1 MSDPIDGTY
10 TLVTVAALALLLLAW
25 TYAAWANRV
34 EQRRRERLVQRNL
47 WRISGG
53 RGL

>member
-10 TLVTVAALALLLLAW
+10 TLATVAALALLLLAW
-25 TYAAWANRV
+25 TWAAWAKRV
-34 EQRRRERLVQRNL
+34 EQRRRERLVERNL
-47 WRISGG
+47 WRISG